1 MIGDDD
7 DNDFSMGGLGDTM
20 KPPSFNAGDDDAFSI
35 DLPTDDEPE
44 AATAATAFDE
54 SDFGE
59 DALGGAAAA
68 AAGAT
73 GGDAASRPK
82 RRAVMG
88 LPIDVVVTVGRA
100 RPLLSELVSLRRDSI
115 LALDAKI
122 DDPVEL
128 LVGDRV
134 IARGELQE
142 IDPATGRL
150 GVRLTEV
157 VDPQAGR

>member
-1 MIGDDD
+1 MTGDD
-7 DNDFSMGGLGDTM
+7 DNDFNFGGLGDSM
-20 KPPSFNAGDDDAFSI
+20 KPPSFNASSLGGADEAFAI
-35 DLPTDDEPE
+35 DLPEDDEPAPASAASNDADFGE
-44 AATAATAFDE
+44 ELATAAA
-54 SDFGE
+54 GE
-59 DALGGAAAA
+59 QSA
-68 AAGAT
+68 
-73 GGDAASRPK
+73 RPK

-100 RPLLSELVSLRRDSI
+100 RPLLSELVSLRRDSV

-142 IDPATGRL
+142 IDPSTGRL